1 MFKRLVVLGVLG
13 LVAAAGCSSS
23 TDTGTPPPDGA
34 ALLKEASET
43 MKTVNSAT
51 FALTVT
57 GQVPGV
63 PVKEVSGDLNRAG
76 EAKGNAKLDQFG
88 QTFEVEFVLFDKKLY
103 IKGITG
109 SWQEFGD
116 ASRIYD
122 PSAILDPDRGVAK
135 LLASIQS
142 PVSEGR
148 EDIGGVKTV
157 RVSGKVAKD
166 IVTGLVPGV
175 QSDVNVKVWV
185 KDEAG
190 KQPVR
195 AQVEISPG
203 NTVDITLSEVNKP
216 VAVTKPI

>member
-116 ASRIYD
+116 ASKIYD

-148 EDIGGVKTV
+148 EDVGGIKTV

>member
-148 EDIGGVKTV
+148 EDVGGIKTV

-166 IVTGLVPGV
+166 IVSGLVPGV